1 MIRRSGCSVPV
12 VADVRY
18 PLVVLVGM
26 DCKSGLTDYPDLQ
39 YIAVGFLLVTQ

>member
-1 MIRRSGCSVPV
+1 MIEFAPGAGSV

-18 PLVVLVGM
+18 SLVVLVGL

-39 YIAVGFLLVTQ
+39 SIAVGFLLVTQ